1 MNRNLVELDNEYK
14 EEEIDIYQLIDI
26 FIRNIKT
33 FVIIFIIGLIATAL
47 FVGKKVLLDKKN
59 VLSIQYTLNYDEL
72 ESYLNGKVFYPKK
85 SPTDILL
92 DDKYLEKLF
101 ENKELKSLYE
111 ASVTEDRENITTKRR
126 FLNNSKIL
134 ENLSMKK
141 VVSKDEEESVSANA
155 YKLTV
160 KTKRNLDKDKK
171 IAYSI
176 LESYLE
182 VLKNYY
188 QEKMFSF
195 IGERKK
201 FLEKSLPILKK
212 ELEKNAVDKEGL
224 NISSTTNGD
233 NYLKYVYPIKV
244 SNIDSYYPDYT
255 RYENEYQAIKNMF
268 ELNLDDV
275 DNFIK
280 YDSSIIEEKVKSKN
294 LMFLGIGI
302 FLSFALGVVGAFGR
316 EFVKGYKK
324 SR

>member
-141 VVSKDEEESVSANA
+141 VVSKDEEESVSSNA

-233 NYLKYVYPIKV
+233 N
-244 SNIDSYYPDYT
+244 
-255 RYENEYQAIKNMF
+255 
-268 ELNLDDV
+268 
-275 DNFIK
+275 
-280 YDSSIIEEKVKSKN
+280 
-294 LMFLGIGI
+294 
-302 FLSFALGVVGAFGR
+302 
-316 EFVKGYKK
+316 
-324 SR
+324 